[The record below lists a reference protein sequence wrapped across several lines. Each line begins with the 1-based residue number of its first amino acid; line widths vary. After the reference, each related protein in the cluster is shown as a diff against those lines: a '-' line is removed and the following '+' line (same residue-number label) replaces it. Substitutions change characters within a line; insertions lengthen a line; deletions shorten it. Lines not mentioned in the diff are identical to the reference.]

1 MNGTYREAV
10 EALRREIA
18 EYASEHTPRQASER
32 YEVDH
37 SAVSRW
43 CKKFGIDLS
52 HHNRPLAP
60 CGTRAAYVRHLRHG
74 ERCDECREANNAA
87 QRADKANRKL
97 RLDAGEQ
104 PPGGHGNIHTYN
116 NWMCRCDECREAW
129 SDEMRRRAQRRRAAS
144 A

>member
-1 MNGTYREAV
+1 MTTTYREAV
-10 EALRREIA
+10 EAIRREIA
-18 EYASEHTPRQASER
+18 EYASEHTPHQASER
-32 YEVDH
+32 FEVAR
-37 SAVSRW
+37 SAISQW

-87 QRADKANRKL
+87 QREATANRKR
-97 RLDAGEQ
+97 RLESGEE
-104 PPGGHGNIHTYN
+104 PPGGHGNIYTYS
-116 NWMCRCDECREAW
+116 NWQCRCDECREAW
-129 SDEMRRRAQRRRAAS
+129 SDEMRRQAQRRRAAS